1 MDEEKVEVKEV
12 DGDFVKAVAD
22 AVAPSIVE
30 SIKGSVGEAVKDAVA
45 LATEK
50 TVKKDIAEENAE
62 AQGAGDEEEEVEVSD
77 EQKKVQRAMKFA
89 SAIHALKSGNM
100 GAVYAYNKEVLGLR
114 EKAGYQNETADA
126 EGGYLVPDPEFDT
139 TIYENLPKY
148 GVAFQYCDVRR
159 TDRNAVKKIS
169 LTAGVSFTKVSEGGA
184 GTSSKLTFDGQT
196 VELDK
201 YLAFVPA
208 TSELDEDSAVAYWN
222 LVTSELARA
231 QAKVADEIVF
241 TDSTTGIINTSG
253 VIVEVCASST
263 TPTWDDLLNME
274 NGLEDG
280 IDTADYA
287 FYMRRATWN
296 LIIQTKW
303 TNGGYY
309 FQPNPKNPVTP
320 WGTPIRFTRVLD
332 TPSSIEAN
340 DAYIVFADLRNYQ
353 LITKRGMEVEIHN
366 SGTIT
371 DTDSSTFN
379 LLTQDSK
386 VMKARI
392 RMLGVL
398 PKGNASKFV
407 IAGTG
412 TVS

>member
-1 MDEEKVEVKEV
+1 MDEEKKTEEVEVDEK
-12 DGDFVKAVAD
+12 FVGAVAEK
-22 AVAPSIVE
+22 VTE
-30 SIKGSVGEAVKDAVA
+30 SIKDSVVETIKDSIA

-50 TVKKDIAEENAE
+50 TVKKDIADEDAEE
-62 AQGAGDEEEEVEVSD
+62 QGAGDEEEEEVTD

-89 SAIHALKSGNM
+89 KAIEALKSGNM
-100 GAVYAYNKEVLGLR
+100 SAVYAYNKEVLGLR
-114 EKAGYQNETADA
+114 AKAGYQNETTDT

-159 TDRNAVKKIS
+159 TDRNAVKKIA
-169 LTAGVSFTKVSEGGA
+169 LTAGVSFTKVSEAGA

-231 QAKVADEIVF
+231 QAKKADEIVF
-241 TDSTTGIINTSG
+241 TDETSGIINTSG
-253 VIVEVCASST
+253 VIVEVCSSAT

-274 NGLEDG
+274 NALEDG

-303 TNGGYY
+303 TDGGYY
-309 FQPNPKNPVTP
+309 FTPNPKNPATP

-332 TPSSIEAN
+332 KPSELSAN

-353 LITKRGMEVEIHN
+353 LITKRGMEVEIFN
-366 SGTIT
+366 TGVIT
-371 DTDSSTFN
+371 DTDSSSFN

-398 PKGNASKFV
+398 PEGNASKFV